1 MRKVFLCTAAGVLAL
16 VIGCGK
22 SSQAPTS
29 PSTATSGD
37 ANAAADGSTLKATA
51 PTAVSPIN
59 GTQPDA
65 LVLVATTSH
74 GKFIDIP
81 VSYQF
86 QIRSGSTVVFDSQV
100 VSGSVNGDQVQ
111 YTPSAALAADSTYTW
126 RARAAYQG
134 AFGPW
139 SADATFKAP
148 AGGYIRGSELF
159 DPLTSGQSVGQ
170 LAGGATL
177 TANGVYL
184 PEHESHVTYVLP
196 QTLTAGEFSMMITGI
211 NPSQMRGAKSKAFS
225 MEEGFGDITTND
237 YRVTVD
243 LRGRAYSTP
252 GQVRFRFITG
262 DSAGRVFDAGPVNP
276 SWDPSKWYFWRLS
289 WQTGQ
294 AVLEVRENDENG
306 PTKLR
311 ISTAT
316 GSHEYRPSTHVLY
329 LGQPVGRG
337 GDDDATTTGLTI
349 KNVWASANPR
359 PVFPK

>member
-1 MRKVFLCTAAGVLAL
+1 MRKVLLCTAAGALAI

-29 PSTATSGD
+29 PSSAASGD
-37 ANAAADGSTLKATA
+37 TGAAADGSTLKATA
-51 PTAVSPIN
+51 PNPVSPIN

-74 GKFIDIP
+74 GKFVDIP

-100 VSGSVNGDQVQ
+100 VAGSVNGDQVQ

-139 SADATFKAP
+139 SGDATFKAP

-159 DPLTSGQSVGQ
+159 DPLTSGRSVGQ
-170 LAGGATL
+170 LIGGATL
-177 TANGVYL
+177 TPNGVYL

-196 QTLTAGEFSMMITGI
+196 ETLAAGEFSMMITGI
-211 NPSQMRGAKSKAFS
+211 DPSQMRGAKSKAFS
-225 MEEGFGDITTND
+225 MQEGFGDITTND
-237 YRVTVD
+237 YRATID
-243 LRGRAYSTP
+243 LRGRAYPSP

-262 DSAGRVFDAGPVNP
+262 DSSNRVFDGDPVNTG
-276 SWDPSKWYFWRLS
+276 WDPHKWYFWRFS
-289 WQTGQ
+289 WRTGQ
-294 AVLEVRENDENG
+294 AILEVRENDENG

-311 ISTAT
+311 IVEST
-316 GSHEYRPSTHVLY
+316 GSHEYRPSPHVLH

-337 GDDDATTTGLTI
+337 GDDDATVTGITI